1 MNTSHLLLDIEGTTC
16 PVSFVGDVLFPY
28 ASRSLETYLVRSEA
42 DATIESLLDDAEQEW
57 QGDGSAESTSL
68 RLATKVNG
76 MNRIQAITQY
86 LQHLIAIDRKSTVLK
101 DIQGKIWNEGY
112 GSGELKSQL
121 FEEAPSCLR
130 RWHANNLTLAVYSS
144 GSIEAQKLLYRHTTA
159 GGLDHLFADWF
170 DTKTGPKKHRE
181 SYIEIAKAMNTA
193 CHQILFISD
202 NGEECDA
209 AEAAGMKTLF
219 SLREGNPDQNPRH
232 HEVISTLNSV
242 DQFLER
248 GTAQQAQ

>member
-16 PVSFVGDVLFPY
+16 PVSFVSDILFPY
-28 ASRSLETYLVRSEA
+28 ASKSLETYLERSQ
-42 DATIESLLDDAEQEW
+42 TNPIIQSLLDDADQEW
-57 QGDGSAESTSL
+57 EEDGTVESKSL
-68 RLATKVNG
+68 RLATKTNAV
-76 MNRIQAITQY
+76 NRIQAITQY

-112 GSGELKSQL
+112 SSGNLKSQL

-144 GSIEAQKLLYRHTTA
+144 GSIEAQKLLYRHTTT
-159 GGLDHLFADWF
+159 GSLENLFTDWF
-170 DTKTGPKKHRE
+170 DTKTGPKKNHE
-181 SYIEIAKAMNTA
+181 SYSNIARKMNTA
-193 CHQILFISD
+193 CDQILFISD
-202 NGEECDA
+202 NGEECNA

-232 HEVISTLNSV
+232 HRVITTLNFV
-242 DQFLER
+242 DQYLE
-248 GTAQQAQ
+248 TSSVKTPQ

>member
-16 PVSFVGDVLFPY
+16 PVSFVSDILFPY
-28 ASRSLETYLVRSEA
+28 ASTSLETYLARSKTNP
-42 DATIESLLDDAEQEW
+42 TIESLLDDAEQEW
-57 QGDGSAESTSL
+57 QNDDTAESKNL
-68 RLATKVNG
+68 RLATKANG
-76 MNRIQAITQY
+76 NNRIQAITQY
-86 LQHLIAIDRKSTVLK
+86 LQHLIAIDRKSTILK

-112 GSGELKSQL
+112 SSGELKSQL

-130 RWHANNLTLAVYSS
+130 RWHAHNLTLAVYSS
-144 GSIEAQKLLYRHTTA
+144 GSVEAQKLLYRHTTT
-159 GGLDHLFADWF
+159 GNLDHLFSGWF
-170 DTKTGPKKHRE
+170 DTKTGPKKNHE
-181 SYIEIAKAMNTA
+181 SYIKIAKVMNTA

-219 SLREGNPDQNPRH
+219 SLREGNPDQNPRQ
-232 HEVISTLNSV
+232 HEAISTLNSV

-248 GTAQQAQ
+248 GTAQPAR

>member
-16 PVSFVGDVLFPY
+16 PVSFVSDILFPY
-28 ASRSLETYLVRSEA
+28 ASTSLETYLARSQT
-42 DATIESLLDDAEQEW
+42 DPTIESLLDDAEQEW
-57 QGDGSAESTSL
+57 QDDGSAESKSL
-68 RLATKVNG
+68 LLATEADG
-76 MNRIQAITQY
+76 INRIQAITQY
-86 LQHLIAIDRKSTVLK
+86 LQHLITIDRKSTALK
-101 DIQGKIWNEGY
+101 DIQGKLWNEGFS
-112 GSGELKSQL
+112 SGELKSQL
-121 FEEAPSCLR
+121 FDEAPSCLR
-130 RWHANNLTLAVYSS
+130 RWHANDLTLAVYSS

-159 GGLDHLFADWF
+159 GSLEHLFTDWF
-170 DTKTGPKKHRE
+170 DTKTGPKKHHK

-209 AEAAGMKTLF
+209 AEAAGMQTLF

-248 GTAQQAQ
+248 GTAQQAH